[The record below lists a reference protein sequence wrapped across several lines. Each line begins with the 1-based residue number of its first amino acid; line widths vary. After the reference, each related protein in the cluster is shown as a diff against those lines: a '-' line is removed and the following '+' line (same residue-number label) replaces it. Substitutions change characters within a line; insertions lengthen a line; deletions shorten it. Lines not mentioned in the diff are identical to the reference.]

1 MKDNIDRLLDALEHP
16 ENYSDADVEQ
26 LLTDPEA
33 RNVYDMLQKT
43 ADASASV
50 PKINLDEEWRC
61 FEAKQPKRRPLIF
74 RWLSFMA
81 SRNAA
86 AVVIALVG
94 TLAVVAA
101 TIGVTHYFNANKE
114 MAKTDQAEPQKQT
127 AIADSNIAPTDTIP
141 AETTP
146 LPETIVFKGENLG
159 KILADMAGYYGVTVK
174 FNQDATKSLLLYFEW
189 NQSLPLSEVVEQLNN
204 FEQINITLTDK
215 VLTVK

>member
-16 ENYSDADVEQ
+16 EKYSDAEVEQ
-26 LLTDPEA
+26 LLTDSEA
-33 RNVYDMLQKT
+33 REVYDILRKT
-43 ADASASV
+43 ADVSAPV
-50 PKINLDEEWRC
+50 PEINIDDEWRR
-61 FEAKQPKRRPLIF
+61 FEAKQPKRRSNIL
-74 RWLSFMA
+74 RWLSFVA

-101 TIGVTHYFNANKE
+101 TIGVTHYFIADKE
-114 MAKTDQAEPQKQT
+114 LAQTEQTEPQKQT
-127 AIADSNIAPTDTIP
+127 NIANANVASTDTIP
-141 AETTP
+141 SETTS
-146 LPETIVFKGENLG
+146 LPETIVFKGENLR

>member
-16 ENYSDADVEQ
+16 ENYSDAEVEQ
-26 LLTDPEA
+26 ILTDPEA
-33 RNVYDMLQKT
+33 REVYDMLRKT
-43 ADASASV
+43 ADASAPVSE
-50 PKINLDEEWRC
+50 INLDEEWRR
-61 FEAKQPKRRPLIF
+61 FEAKQPQRRPVIL

-86 AVVIALVG
+86 AVVTALVG

-114 MAKTDQAEPQKQT
+114 MAQTEQTEPQKQT
-127 AIADSNIAPTDTIP
+127 AIADSKVAPTDTIP

-146 LPETIVFKGENLG
+146 LPETIVFKGENLER
-159 KILADMAGYYGVTVK
+159 ILADMAGYYGVTVK
-174 FNQDATKSLLLYFEW
+174 FNQDAAKSLLLYFEW
-189 NQSLPLSEVVEQLNN
+189 DQSLPLNEVVEQLNN

-215 VLTVK
+215 ALTVK

>member
-16 ENYSDADVEQ
+16 ENYSDAEVEQ
-26 LLTDPEA
+26 ILTDPEA
-33 RNVYDMLQKT
+33 REVYDMLRKT
-43 ADASASV
+43 ADASAPVSE
-50 PKINLDEEWRC
+50 INLDEEWRR
-61 FEAKQPKRRPLIF
+61 FEAKQPKRRPVIP

-86 AVVIALVG
+86 AVIIALVG

-114 MAKTDQAEPQKQT
+114 MAQTEQAEQQKQT
-127 AIADSNIAPTDTIP
+127 AIADSKVAPTDTIP
-141 AETTP
+141 TETTP

-174 FNQDATKSLLLYFEW
+174 FNQDAVKSLQLYFEW
-189 NQSLPLSEVVEQLNN
+189 DQSLPLNEVVEQLNN

-215 VLTVK
+215 ALTVK

>member
-26 LLTDPEA
+26 LLANPEA
-33 RNVYDMLQKT
+33 REVYNMLRKT
-43 ADASASV
+43 ADASAPV
-50 PKINLDEEWRC
+50 PEINLDEEWRR
-61 FEAKQPKRRPLIF
+61 FEAKQPKRRPVIL

-86 AVVIALVG
+86 AVVTALVG

-101 TIGVTHYFNANKE
+101 TIGVTNYFNANKE
-114 MAKTDQAEPQKQT
+114 MAQTEQTEPQKQT
-127 AIADSNIAPTDTIP
+127 AIANSNVAPTDTIP

-146 LPETIVFKGENLG
+146 LPETIVFKGENLER
-159 KILADMAGYYGVTVK
+159 ILADMAGYYGATVK

-189 NQSLPLSEVVEQLNN
+189 DQSLPLREVVEQLNN

>member
-16 ENYSDADVEQ
+16 ENYSDAEVEQ
-26 LLTDPEA
+26 LLTDPDTRE
-33 RNVYDMLQKT
+33 VYDMLHKV
-43 ADASASV
+43 ADASAPVSD
-50 PKINLDEEWRC
+50 INLDEEWRR
-61 FEAKQPKRRPLIF
+61 FEEKQPKRSPVIL
-74 RWLSFMA
+74 RWLSSMA

-114 MAKTDQAEPQKQT
+114 MTQTEQTEPQKQT
-127 AIADSNIAPTDTIP
+127 AIADSKVAPTDTIP

-146 LPETIVFKGENLG
+146 LPETIVFKGENLE
-159 KILADMAGYYGVTVK
+159 KILADIAGYYGVTVK
-174 FNQDATKSLLLYFEW
+174 FNQDAAKSLQLYFEW
-189 NQSLPLSEVVEQLNN
+189 DQSLPLNEVVEQLNN